1 MKAIVLLVVA
11 VLAVGFVLASGPEK
25 HGKKHP
31 GKTHEMTVEVVSAD
45 AKARTITIRTD
56 NGDTKTA
63 PVMDKAVEMLSGLK
77 AGSRITLTCQDNMK
91 GEHMGVIAI
100 KPAESSGT

>member
-1 MKAIVLLVVA
+1 MKALIVLLVA
-11 VLAVGFVLASGPEK
+11 CLAVGAVLASGAQK

-31 GKTHEMTVEVVSAD
+31 GKTHDMTVEFVSAD
-45 AKARTITIRTD
+45 ARAKTITIKAD
-56 NGDTKTA
+56 NGETKTA
-63 PVMDKAVEMLSGLK
+63 PVMDKAVGMLAGLK